1 MQQRPRRT
9 AVALGALGSLAL
21 LASRFEPRALAAEGG
36 AQPPVAAGEVP
47 ASITPGAPASP
58 ITYEQVIARARQGAP
73 DLKVARALEAVA
85 RTSVGIAGVLPNP
98 TVFGGTSTLGPRVS
112 ATLSVPLIIL
122 GQRGAAIDASRA
134 EVATVRVEGEIAWL
148 DVRAGAA
155 RAFVSLWLAERTAW
169 ARAEAAALVQR
180 LEASVRTRVEV
191 GAAPQVEELRVHAER
206 LRADADAAETAA
218 RIVIAGSDLGRWLG
232 LADGSGLRASGD
244 PLVPASPPPLHA
256 MAERLPGGAPVRREE
271 ADARAADARASR
283 ERALVRPAL
292 TLDVGLDAYDPT
304 TPGTS
309 YRAQLGVEVPVFNQR
324 GPYIER
330 EVTSA
335 NVARVRAE
343 ASLSRATADLLSSYR
358 SFEAISA
365 RRLAL
370 ETGVVPAADAA
381 AAATEESYALGHAAL
396 VAVLDANRARID
408 ARMSLLEASAAR
420 ALAWIDVE
428 RAVGQ
433 P

>member
-1 MQQRPRRT
+1 MQPRPRRT
-9 AVALGALGSLAL
+9 AVALATALISLVAR
-21 LASRFEPRALAAEGG
+21 APSRARAAEGG
-36 AQPPVAAGEVP
+36 ASSPALAAEAP

-58 ITYEQVIARARQGAP
+58 ITYDQAIARARQAAP

-98 TVFGGTSTLGPRVS
+98 TVIGGTSTLGPRVS
-112 ATLSVPLIIL
+112 GTLSVPLIIL

-134 EVATVRVEGEIAWL
+134 ELATVRVEGEMAWL

-155 RAFVSLWLAERTAW
+155 RAFVSLWLAERTAV
-169 ARAEAAALVQR
+169 ARAEAAALVRR
-180 LEASVRTRVEV
+180 LEDSVRTRVEV
-191 GAAPQVEELRVHAER
+191 GAAPQVEGLRVHAER
-206 LRADADAAETAA
+206 LLADADAAETAA

-232 LADGSGLRASGD
+232 LADGSRLRASGD
-244 PLVPASPPPLHA
+244 PGVPSSPPPLHVL
-256 MAERLPGGAPVRREE
+256 AERVPGGAPVRREE

-335 NVARVRAE
+335 NVARARAE
-343 ASLSRATADLLSSYR
+343 AERTRATADLLSAYR

-370 ETGVVPAADAA
+370 EMGVVPAADAA

-408 ARMSLLEASAAR
+408 AHMSLLEASAAR
-420 ALAWIDVE
+420 AQAWIDVE